1 MPYFVFAI
9 NEDRSAEFLAD
20 FESFAK
26 AKQLVREKREQLST
40 GSSVTVRMVH
50 AKDQKE
56 ARNLLLTPRKPSTPI
71 EEWEG

>member
-9 NEDRSAEFLAD
+9 NQDRSADFLSEFA
-20 FESFAK
+20 SFAE
-26 AKQLVREKREQLST
+26 AKQMVREKRQQLSDDA
-40 GSSVTVRMVH
+40 SQTVRMVH
-50 AKDQKE
+50 AKNQKE